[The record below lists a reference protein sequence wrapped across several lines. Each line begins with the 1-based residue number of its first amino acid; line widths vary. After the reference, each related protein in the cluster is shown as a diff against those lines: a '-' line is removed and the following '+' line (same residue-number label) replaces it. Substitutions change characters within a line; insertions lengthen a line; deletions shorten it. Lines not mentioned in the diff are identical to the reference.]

1 MTEHLLIQISDVH
14 LTSEGQLFP
23 GARPRENLLAAL
35 ELLAEAGLAPDL
47 LILTGDLANTGEAAC
62 YQDLAEIMD
71 QASGALGGRV
81 VYLPGNHDERSVFRR
96 HLLGQEADLSP
107 INQIH
112 WIDGLRVVSLD
123 SVAVGEE
130 FGELS
135 DETLSFLAEAIAA
148 PAPDGTVLAL
158 HHPPIPSPVQPMAR
172 IMLRRP
178 ERLAEV
184 VAGTD
189 VRLILCGHNHHE
201 ALGVLGGVPVW
212 VSPSTAYRMDVLSRQ
227 AVRGLPGCS
236 LSQVD
241 LSDGSATV
249 TVIPVPLGSSDP
261 SRGAREL
268 VTDERTPRPR
278 AGSGQQQ
285 SGSGLS
291 SNSKILP
298 GGPGPGMGA
307 LVEWRGRY

>member
-1 MTEHLLIQISDVH
+1 MTEHLLIQISDIH

-35 ELLAEAGLAPDL
+35 ELLAETGPAPDL

-62 YQDLAEIMD
+62 YRDLGEIMD
-71 QASGALGGRV
+71 KAAGALGARV
-81 VYLPGNHDERSVFRR
+81 VYLPGNHDERSAFRR
-96 HLLGQEADLSP
+96 HLLGPDGDESP

-123 SVAVGEE
+123 SVVVGEE
-130 FGELS
+130 FGELP
-135 DETLSFLAEAIAA
+135 DETLSFLADAIAT

-172 IMLRRP
+172 IMLRHP

-184 VAGTD
+184 VDGTD

-201 ALGVLGGVPVW
+201 ALGVLRGIPVW

-227 AVRGLPGCS
+227 AVRGLPGCAV
-236 LSQVD
+236 SQVD
-241 LSDGSATV
+241 LSDGNPTV
-249 TVIPVPLGSSDP
+249 SVIPVPLGS
-261 SRGAREL
+261 
-268 VTDERTPRPR
+268 
-278 AGSGQQQ
+278 
-285 SGSGLS
+285 
-291 SNSKILP
+291 
-298 GGPGPGMGA
+298 
-307 LVEWRGRY
+307 